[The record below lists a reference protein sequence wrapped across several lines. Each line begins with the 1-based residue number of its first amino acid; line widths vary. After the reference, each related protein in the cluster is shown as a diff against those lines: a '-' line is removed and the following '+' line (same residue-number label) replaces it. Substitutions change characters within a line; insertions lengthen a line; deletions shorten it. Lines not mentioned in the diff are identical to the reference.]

1 MHKKEKEFNIKSC
14 TKYLFSVD
22 LEDIRMSMPDN
33 QSYKDRLVINTEKY
47 LEYLD
52 SNSSRCTFF
61 VVGQVAKKYPD
72 LIKRINSCGHELA
85 CHSMNH
91 TPINRLSPKEFEN
104 DVKQNMEY
112 IYKASSPEL
121 KGFRAPYF
129 SLTKETEWAYDILK
143 ELGFVY
149 SSSVL
154 PAKNPLYGW
163 PGFGEQT
170 KEILKNFYEV
180 PITLS
185 GFPIVNV
192 PFAGGVYFRVLPFTL
207 IKYLFKNKQKSSNYI
222 RGYFH
227 PHDIDTEQERFMHPG
242 IKQNRLYNLLLY
254 YNRDKVLKR
263 LKLLANNISIITYR
277 KYISEII
284 DPKI

>member
-1 MHKKEKEFNIKSC
+1 MHKKEKAFNIKSR

-33 QSYKDRLVINTEKY
+33 ESYKDRLVINTEKY
-47 LEYLD
+47 LEFLD
-52 SNSSRCTFF
+52 SISSRCTFF
-61 VVGQVAKKYPD
+61 VVGQVAQKYPD

-91 TPINRLSPKEFEN
+91 TPLNKLSPMEFED
-104 DVKQNMEY
+104 DVEKNMEFM
-112 IYKASSPEL
+112 YKAGASDL
-121 KGFRAPYF
+121 RGFRAPFF
-129 SLTKETEWAYDILK
+129 SITKDTIWAYNILK
-143 ELGFVY
+143 KLGFRY

-185 GFPIVNV
+185 GFPIVIV
-192 PFAGGVYFRVLPFTL
+192 PFAGGVYFRVLPFIL

-242 IKQNRLYNLLLY
+242 IKQNRFYNMLLY
-254 YNRDKVLKR
+254 YNRHKVLKR
-263 LKLLANNISIITYR
+263 LILLANNISIITYR
-277 KYISEII
+277 KYISDII
-284 DPKI
+284 KA